1 MLRRCLLACLMF
13 APAVPLWGQVQ
24 LKPLPNP
31 TSPAEAKIGFVDKS
45 YKNADGSESKYVV
58 FVPHAYD
65 GTKEF
70 PVILFLHG
78 SGETKGDRSGTMP
91 VEQGIGPHVK
101 RNEKKFPAFVVI
113 PQSEKRTWQAESDD
127 GKRAMAML
135 DATMKEYKI
144 DANRQYLTGLSMG
157 GYGTWSHAA
166 AFADRWACFVPV
178 CGGVRNSADVSATA
192 EKVKDIPCWC
202 WHGDKDTA
210 VKVEKSRELI
220 EAMKKLG
227 ANPRYTELAFV
238 THNSW
243 DSAYATPDLFT
254 WMMQQKKK

>member
-1 MLRRCLLACLMF
+1 MLRRFASLVALLL
-13 APAVPLWGQVQ
+13 PASLVAADV
-24 LKPLPNP
+24 K
-31 TSPAEAKIGFVDKS
+31 TGFVTKTH
-45 YKNADGSESKYVV
+45 KNADDTTSEYVL

-65 GTKEF
+65 GSKEF

-78 SGETKGDRSGTMP
+78 SGETKGDRSGKMP
-91 VEQGIGPHVK
+91 VEQGIGPHIK
-101 RNEKKFPAFVVI
+101 RNEKTFPAFVVI
-113 PQSEKRTWQAESDD
+113 PQSEKRTWQADSDD

-144 DANRQYLTGLSMG
+144 DPARQYLTGLSMG

-166 AFADRWACFVPV
+166 AYADRWACFVPV
-178 CGGVRNSADVSATA
+178 CGGVRNTADVATTA
-192 EKVKDIPCWC
+192 EKVKGLPCWC

-227 ANPRYTELAFV
+227 GEPRYTELEYV
-238 THNSW
+238 GHNSW
-243 DSAYATPDLFT
+243 DAAYATPELID
-254 WMMQQKKK
+254 WMMKQKKK

>member
-1 MLRRCLLACLMF
+1 MVRRLLVALLAF
-13 APAVPLWGQVQ
+13 APPFALA
-24 LKPLPNP
+24 
-31 TSPAEAKIGFVDKS
+31 AETKTGFIDKVH
-45 YKNADGSESKYVV
+45 KNADGTESKYVV

-78 SGETKGDRSGTMP
+78 SGETKGDKSGQMP
-91 VEQGIGPHVK
+91 VDQGIGPHVRRK
-101 RNEKKFPAFVVI
+101 EKTFPAFVVI

-144 DANRQYLTGLSMG
+144 DAKRQYLTGLSMG

-166 AFADRWACFVPV
+166 AYADRWACFVPV
-178 CGGVRNSADVSATA
+178 CGGARNSAEVPAIA

-220 EAMKKLG
+220 EAMKKAG
-227 ANPRYTELAFV
+227 ASPRYTELEFV
-238 THNSW
+238 GHNSW
-243 DSAYATPDLFT
+243 DAAYASPDLLG

>member
-1 MLRRCLLACLMF
+1 MLRRCLLAGLILF
-13 APAVPLWGQVQ
+13 PSVALAADT
-24 LKPLPNP
+24 K
-31 TSPAEAKIGFVDKS
+31 TGFVDKT
-45 YKNADGSESKYVV
+45 YKNADGSESPYVL
-58 FVPHAYD
+58 FVPLAYD

-78 SGETKGDRSGTMP
+78 SGETKGGQKMP

-101 RNEKKFPAFVVI
+101 RNEKTFPAFVVI
-113 PQSEKRTWQAESDD
+113 PQSEKRTWQADSDD

-135 DATMKEYKI
+135 DATLKEYKI
-144 DANRQYLTGLSMG
+144 DAKRQYLTGLSMG

-166 AFADRWACFVPV
+166 AYADRWACFVPV
-178 CGGVRNSADVSATA
+178 CGGVRAAADVSATA

-202 WHGDKDTA
+202 WHGDKDAA

-243 DSAYATPDLFT
+243 DAAYATPDLFT
-254 WMMQQKKK
+254 WMMQQKKSK

>member
-1 MLRRCLLACLMF
+1 MFRRCLPVCMILFASL
-13 APAVPLWGQVQ
+13 APAADT
-24 LKPLPNP
+24 K
-31 TSPAEAKIGFVDKS
+31 TGFVDKVF
-45 YKNADGSESKYVV
+45 KNADGNESKYVL

-65 GTKEF
+65 GSKEF

-78 SGETKGDRSGTMP
+78 AGETKGGQKMP

-101 RNEKKFPAFVVI
+101 RNEKTFPAFVVI
-113 PQSEKRTWQAESDD
+113 PQAETRGWEADGPN

-144 DANRQYLTGLSMG
+144 DASRQYLTGLSMG

-166 AFADRWACFVPV
+166 AYADRWACFVPI
-178 CGGVRNSADVSATA
+178 CGGVRTADQVSGTA
-192 EKVKDIPCWC
+192 EKVKDLPCWC
-202 WHGDKDTA
+202 WHGDQDGS

-227 ANPRYTELAFV
+227 AKPLYTELEHV
-238 THNSW
+238 GHNSW
-243 DSAYATPDLFT
+243 DAAYASPDLFA
-254 WMMQQKKK
+254 WMLKQKKK

>member
-1 MLRRCLLACLMF
+1 MLRRSALLALLVPSVAF
-13 APAVPLWGQVQ
+13 AADT
-24 LKPLPNP
+24 K
-31 TSPAEAKIGFVDKS
+31 TGFVDKA
-45 YKNADGSESKYVV
+45 YKNADGSESKYVL

-65 GTKEF
+65 GMKEF

-78 SGETKGDRSGTMP
+78 SGETKGDRSGKMP
-91 VEQGIGPHVK
+91 VEQGIGPHIK
-101 RNEKKFPAFVVI
+101 RNEKSFPAFVVI
-113 PQSEKRTWQAESDD
+113 PQSEKRTWQADSDD

-144 DANRQYLTGLSMG
+144 DAKRQYLTGLSMG

-166 AFADRWACFVPV
+166 AYPDRWACFAPV
-178 CGGVRNSADVSATA
+178 CGGVRNSADVSTVA

-202 WHGDKDTA
+202 WHGDQDAA
-210 VKVEKSRELI
+210 VKVDKSRELI

-227 ANPRYTELAFV
+227 AKPRYTELEYV

-243 DSAYATPDLFT
+243 DAAYATPDLIG

>member
-1 MLRRCLLACLMF
+1 MLRRCLSVCLLLSSVALA
-13 APAVPLWGQVQ
+13 ADT
-24 LKPLPNP
+24 K
-31 TSPAEAKIGFVDKS
+31 TGFVDKS
-45 YKNADGSESKYVV
+45 FKNADGSESKYVLY
-58 FVPHAYD
+58 VPHAYD

-78 SGETKGDRSGTMP
+78 SGETKGDRSGKMP

-101 RNEKKFPAFVVI
+101 RNEKTFPAFVVI
-113 PQSEKRTWQAESDD
+113 PQSEKRTWQADTDD

-144 DANRQYLTGLSMG
+144 DASRQHLTGLSMG

-166 AFADRWACFVPV
+166 AYPDRWACFVPV
-178 CGGVRNSADVSATA
+178 CGGVRDSATVSAVA
-192 EKVKDIPCWC
+192 EKVKGIPCWC
-202 WHGDKDTA
+202 WHGDKDAA

-227 ANPRYTELAFV
+227 ASPRYTELAFV

-243 DSAYATPDLFT
+243 DAAYATPDLIA

>member
-1 MLRRCLLACLMF
+1 MFRRCLLTCLILVSSV
-13 APAVPLWGQVQ
+13 ALA
-24 LKPLPNP
+24 
-31 TSPAEAKIGFVDKS
+31 AETKTGFVDKS
-45 YKNADGSESKYVV
+45 FKNADGSDSKYVL
-58 FVPHAYD
+58 FVPHTYD

-78 SGETKGDRSGTMP
+78 SGETKGGQKMP
-91 VEQGIGPHVK
+91 VEQGIGPHIK
-101 RNEKKFPAFVVI
+101 RNEKTFPAFVVI
-113 PQSEKRTWQAESDD
+113 PQAETRGWEADGPN

-135 DATMKEYKI
+135 DTTLKDYKI
-144 DANRQYLTGLSMG
+144 DASRQYLTGLSMG

-166 AFADRWACFVPV
+166 AYADRWACFVPI
-178 CGGVRNSADVSATA
+178 CGGVRNSADASATA

-202 WHGDKDTA
+202 WHGDKDAA

-227 ANPRYTELAFV
+227 ASPRYTELAFV

-243 DSAYATPDLFT
+243 DAAYATPDLFT

>member
-1 MLRRCLLACLMF
+1 MVRRLLVALS
-13 APAVPLWGQVQ
+13 AL
-24 LKPLPNP
+24 LPSAALAADVK
-31 TSPAEAKIGFVDKS
+31 TGFVDKVF
-45 YKNADGSESKYVV
+45 KNSDGTESKYVV
-58 FVPHAYD
+58 FVPHAY
-65 GTKEF
+65 TAEKEF

-78 SGETKGDRSGTMP
+78 SGETKGDKSGQMP
-91 VEQGIGPHVK
+91 VDQGIGPHVR

-144 DANRQYLTGLSMG
+144 DAKRQYLTGLSMG

-166 AFADRWACFVPV
+166 AYADRWACFAPV
-178 CGGVRNSADVSATA
+178 CGGARGTADVAAIA
-192 EKVKDIPCWC
+192 EKVKDLPCWC
-202 WHGDKDTA
+202 WHGDQDNA

-227 ANPRYTELAFV
+227 AKPRYTELEFIG
-238 THNSW
+238 HNSW
-243 DSAYATPDLFT
+243 DAAYASPDLFT

>member
-1 MLRRCLLACLMF
+1 MLRWSAVAALLF
-13 APAVPLWGQVQ
+13 AASLPAADT
-24 LKPLPNP
+24 K
-31 TSPAEAKIGFVDKS
+31 AGFVTKTH
-45 YKNADGSESKYVV
+45 KNADGSSSEYVV
-58 FVPHAYD
+58 FVPHTYD

-78 SGETKGDRSGTMP
+78 AGETKGGQKMP
-91 VEQGIGPHVK
+91 VEQGIGPHIK
-101 RNEKKFPAFVVI
+101 RNEKTFPAFVVI
-113 PQSEKRTWQAESDD
+113 PQAETRGWEADGPN

-166 AFADRWACFVPV
+166 AYADRWACFAPI
-178 CGGVRNSADVSATA
+178 CGGVRNADEVKTTA
-192 EKVKDIPCWC
+192 EKVKGIPCWC

-227 ANPRYTELAFV
+227 AEPRYTELAHV
-238 THNSW
+238 AHNSW
-243 DSAYATPDLFT
+243 DAAYATPELVE
-254 WMMQQKKK
+254 WMMKQKKTSK

>member
-1 MLRRCLLACLMF
+1 MLRRFAALALLLI
-13 APAVPLWGQVQ
+13 PSLAVAADT
-24 LKPLPNP
+24 K
-31 TSPAEAKIGFVDKS
+31 TGFLTKTH
-45 YKNADGSESKYVV
+45 KNADGTTSDYVV

-78 SGETKGDRSGTMP
+78 SGETKGGQKMP

-101 RNEKKFPAFVVI
+101 RNEKTFPAFVVI
-113 PQSEKRTWQAESDD
+113 PQSEKRTWQADSDD

-135 DATMKEYKI
+135 DEVMKEYKI
-144 DANRQYLTGLSMG
+144 DASRQYLTGLSMG

-166 AFADRWACFVPV
+166 AYADRWACFVPV
-178 CGGVRNSADVSATA
+178 CGGVRNADDVKTTA
-192 EKVKDIPCWC
+192 EKVKNIPCWC

-220 EAMKKLG
+220 EAMKKAG
-227 ANPRYTELAFV
+227 GDPRYTELEFV
-238 THNSW
+238 GHNCW
-243 DSAYATPDLFT
+243 DAAYATPELIE
-254 WMMQQKKK
+254 WMMKQKKK